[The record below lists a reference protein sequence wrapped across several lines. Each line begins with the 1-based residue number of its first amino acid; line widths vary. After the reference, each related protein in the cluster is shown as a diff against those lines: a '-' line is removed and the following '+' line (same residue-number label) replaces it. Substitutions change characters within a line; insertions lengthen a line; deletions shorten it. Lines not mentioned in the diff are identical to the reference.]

1 MRLSARTDYGLR
13 AALDLAARYGTGPVR
28 MHEIASRQ
36 GIPPRFLEQ
45 LMVTLRRSRL
55 VESRRGVRGGY
66 LLARPPEQITMR
78 DVVEALEG
86 KTALAER
93 REPET
98 PAAPEGAM
106 VRVVRDALAHA
117 EERMFEALG
126 MWSLADLL
134 ARGRELGDRAAAN
147 YEI

>member
-1 MRLSARTDYGLR
+1 MKLSARMDYGLR
-13 AALDLAARYGTGPVR
+13 AALDLAERYGAGPVR
-28 MHEIASRQ
+28 MREIASRQ

-55 VESRRGVRGGY
+55 VESKRGVRGGY
-66 LLARPPEQITMR
+66 LLARPPENMTMA

-86 KTALAER
+86 KTALAEHW
-93 REPET
+93 EHEGPT
-98 PAAPEGAM
+98 GPEGA
-106 VRVVRDALAHA
+106 VARAIRDALAHA
-117 EERMFEALG
+117 QERMFQALE

-134 ARGRELGDRAAAN
+134 ARGRELEERGAPN